1 VFRHS
6 AGFSDREKGIFVS
19 GKERYFIYSCS
30 KPITVTAAM
39 QLWEEGKFSLEDPL
53 SRYLPE
59 FAQMKV
65 QGEDGVLRDAENPIL
80 IEHLF
85 QMAAGFSYN
94 VRSPRLMALR
104 EDTDGRCPTLLSMK
118 YLAEEP
124 LGFEPGTRYRYS
136 LCHDV
141 LAALVEK
148 ISETEFSQ
156 RVKQKI
162 FDPLGMEHSDFLLP
176 PEQWDDV
183 AALYRRNLET
193 NEIVRIPNVV
203 SYRLGPEYAS
213 GGAGCVSTVED
224 YILFGEAL
232 LRGEKLL
239 KRDTVRLMTT
249 DRLTDS
255 QRATYW
261 TQETHGLKVLIESVA
276 EEYNVDKDRISLT
289 GVSMGGFG
297 TWNIASANPQYFSA
311 IVPICGGGSPG
322 NARAV
327 GKMPVRLYHGNKDD
341 IVPYEMSVIMSK
353 YLEKNGGNFEFI
365 TVEGANHDLAYLY
378 ETTDILEWMVD
389 QKKN

>member
-1 VFRHS
+1 MFERTKKLCEDFLQMGVPGLDLIAYQKGKCVFRHS

-249 DRLTDS
+249 DRLTPARRATFTLEQYGYGLGMRCPKEGGSRTDFGWGGAAGAYFAVSPAHDVSFFYAQHVLSSPNQS
-255 QRATYW
+255 QRGKLFLTF
-261 TQETHGLKVLIESVA
+261 L
-276 EEYNVDKDRISLT
+276 EELT
-289 GVSMGGFG
+289 GESLLEGK
-297 TWNIASANPQYFSA
+297 SAQ
-311 IVPICGGGSPG
+311 
-322 NARAV
+322 
-327 GKMPVRLYHGNKDD
+327 
-341 IVPYEMSVIMSK
+341 
-353 YLEKNGGNFEFI
+353 
-365 TVEGANHDLAYLY
+365 TANHLTY
-378 ETTDILEWMVD
+378 
-389 QKKN
+389 